1 MLANDRKQTLESI
14 HDSAVD
20 AIITIGHSGII
31 ETVNPATETLFGYRA
46 EEMIGNNISMLMPQ
60 PYRNEHDG
68 YLKNYLRTGEK
79 KIIGIGREVAAEKSN
94 GEVFPI
100 HLAVS
105 EVKLADRV
113 VFAGFIRDLTHFRR
127 IEAQQTTLGRI
138 IEDSL
143 NEVFVF
149 DAKTLKFMLVNR
161 GARENLGYTDR
172 ELGDMTPVELKPDF
186 TAEEFEQRFLQP
198 LRQQT
203 HNRIKD
209 TTRHRRKDGSL
220 YDVEVHLQKAS
231 FMDTEV
237 FVAIVLDITDQLA
250 NQQLIQ
256 QQQQSMRQQLE
267 QEVSQRTAQL
277 HEAQK
282 ELVRSEKYS
291 MLGKVAGGIA
301 HEIRNPL
308 NAVKTSSYY
317 LLNAKSPPSEKVAEH
332 LRRIDRQV
340 TMIDNV
346 VTALSD
352 VARMPE
358 ANRKPVDAA
367 ALIKNVVQSVN
378 MPSSIKVEFVIPND
392 LPWVHADSNQISIA
406 FRNLIRNARD
416 AMPDGGNLRIT
427 ATPVESAVEFAVSDD
442 GVGISPADLERIL
455 EPLYTTKARGM
466 GLGLAITNAI
476 VEKNLGVLTVLSTLE
491 QGSTFTIKLRK
502 I

>member
-1 MLANDRKQTLESI
+1 MLGNDRKQTLESI

-20 AIITIGHSGII
+20 AIITIGHSGMI
-31 ETVNPATETLFGYRA
+31 ETVNPATEALFGYQA
-46 EEMIGNNISMLMPQ
+46 DEMIGNNISMLMPQ
-60 PYRNEHDG
+60 PYRGEHDG

-79 KIIGIGREVAAEKSN
+79 KIIGIGREVVAEKKN
-94 GEVFPI
+94 GDVFPI

-105 EVKLADRV
+105 EVKLPDRV

-149 DAKTLKFMLVNR
+149 DATTLKFLLVNR
-161 GARENLGYTDR
+161 GARENLGYTER
-172 ELGDMTPVELKPDF
+172 ELSSMTPLDLKPDF
-186 TAEEFEQRFLQP
+186 TAQEFDRRLLQP
-198 LRQQT
+198 IQQQQQS
-203 HNRIKD
+203 RITE
-209 TTRHRRKDGSL
+209 TTRHRRKDGTL
-220 YDVEVHLQKAS
+220 YDVEVHLQKAN
-231 FMDTEV
+231 FMGTEV

-250 NQQLIQ
+250 NQKLIEQ
-256 QQQQSMRQQLE
+256 QQQTMRQQLE
-267 QEVSQRTAQL
+267 QQVSQRTAELRETQ
-277 HEAQK
+277 E

-317 LLNAKSPPSEKVAEH
+317 LLNAKSPAAEKVAEH

-358 ANRKPVDAA
+358 ANRKPVDGAK
-367 ALIKNVVQSVN
+367 LISKVVDSVN
-378 MPSSIKVEFVIPND
+378 MPSSIEVEMVMPEG
-392 LPWVHADSNQISIA
+392 LPWIHADKNQISIA
-406 FRNLIRNARD
+406 FRNLVKNARD
-416 AMPDGGNLRIT
+416 AMLDGGRLQIIAT
-427 ATPVESAVEFAVSDD
+427 ATESAVEFAVIDD
-442 GVGISPADLERIL
+442 GVGISPEDLEQIL

-466 GLGLAITNAI
+466 GLGLAITKAI
-476 VEKNLGVLTVLSTLE
+476 VEKNLGLLTVKSTLE
-491 QGSTFTIKLRK
+491 KGSTFKISLRRS
-502 I
+502 